1 MAMGNWW
8 QWDLD
13 KQPRP
18 LQAGDYDQPADH
30 RVAAGGDRGLPDRRG
45 ERPQLLTR
53 QPQRRPP
60 RFSLRPDGS
69 LAVDSIDALPAWTDR
84 ALSKLS
90 ELLELPE
97 NWNGY
102 GARAV
107 DPRVVPTVLNLL
119 VEILATGDPPFPDL
133 IPTVDGGVQME
144 WHTEALDFEIEV
156 SPTNEVRAYYC
167 DEEAG
172 DEWEG
177 ELFSKTDD
185 FVRAVSRLRDR

>member
-1 MAMGNWW
+1 MTAVLTTGAPQESW
-8 QWDLD
+8 Q
-13 KQPRP
+13 
-18 LQAGDYDQPADH
+18 
-30 RVAAGGDRGLPDRRG
+30 VV
-45 ERPQLLTR
+45 EEEQLLTR
-53 QPQRRPP
+53 QPRRRPP